1 MPDQKKEGLS
11 MKQLIYL
18 LTILVMCAV
27 WPCYAGEVYI
37 WTNAEGI
44 KQITDTP
51 PPESVKGKVEKETS
65 RRDAPHEIENWQRKN
80 KAAVDGAYSK
90 IQAQERIRQQNIESE
105 RARNSAAAQAV
116 AAGNQRADK
125 AESDAK
131 KRLQFVRDQ
140 GFNLPQADID
150 RLEKAAA
157 AKADQIRKGTDTPI
171 SEREDIEF
179 HMQQKINDLE
189 NEVRRNKY

>member
-1 MPDQKKEGLS
+1 

-65 RRDAPHEIENWQRKN
+65 RRDAPHEIANWQRKN

-105 RARNSAAAQAV
+105 RARNSAATQV
-116 AAGNQRADK
+116 VTRDQRASQF
-125 AESDAK
+125 ESDAR

-140 GFNLPQADID
+140 GVNLPQANID
-150 RLEKAAA
+150 MLEKTAA
-157 AKADQIRKGTDTPI
+157 AKADQIRKGTDTPMPA
-171 SEREDIEF
+171 SEDAAF
-179 HMQQKINDLE
+179 HRKQEIDSALQWHQLQKH
-189 NEVRRNKY
+189 